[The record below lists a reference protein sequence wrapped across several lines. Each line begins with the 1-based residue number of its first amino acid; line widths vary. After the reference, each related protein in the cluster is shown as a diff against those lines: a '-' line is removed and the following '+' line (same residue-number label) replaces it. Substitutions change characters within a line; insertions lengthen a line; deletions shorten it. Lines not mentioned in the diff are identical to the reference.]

1 MRVSRAAALAAV
13 LSLMATTAL
22 AQRQLQL
29 LATIT
34 DPNGTEITTLDP
46 KEIRVTENGQA
57 ATVLKAEPVERVP
70 KVQILIDNGSGF
82 PSEGIGDLR
91 KGLRALL
98 DALPPNLEVTIVTT
112 APQPRFLERATTD
125 RQKLIQAVDRL
136 TPDSG
141 AGRFVESL
149 AEATQRMERDK
160 QQDASYVFLTLG
172 TTAGDSNVRDR
183 DVQQIQ
189 ERIIKFR
196 PVVHVIL
203 FNTGVGRTTSGG
215 VIQGELGQA
224 VSKMSGGRYENINVP
239 SRVVTLL
246 PELGGEMAKA
256 LGTGSRQFRITVE
269 RPGGASG
276 DLGKVALGVAGKLV
290 SSVSIANR

>member
-1 MRVSRAAALAAV
+1 MRVSRAAAVAAI
-13 LSLMATTAL
+13 LSLMTTAAL

-29 LATIT
+29 MATVT
-34 DPNGTEITTLDP
+34 DPNGAEIASLDP
-46 KEIRVTENGQA
+46 KEIRVTENGMP

-91 KGLRALL
+91 KGLRGLL
-98 DALPPNLEVTIVTT
+98 EALPPNIEITLVTT

-141 AGRFVESL
+141 VGRFVESL

-160 QQDASYVFLTLG
+160 QQDASYVFLTVG

-183 DVQQIQ
+183 DIQQIQ

-196 PVVHVIL
+196 PVVHVVL
-203 FNTGVGRTTSGG
+203 LNTGVGRTTGGG

-224 VSKMSGGRYENINVP
+224 VSKMSGGRYENIAVP
-239 SRVVTLL
+239 NRVATLL
-246 PELGGEMAKA
+246 PELGTEMGKS

-269 RPGGASG
+269 RPAGASG
-276 DLGKVALGVAGKLV
+276 DLGQVALGVAGKLV